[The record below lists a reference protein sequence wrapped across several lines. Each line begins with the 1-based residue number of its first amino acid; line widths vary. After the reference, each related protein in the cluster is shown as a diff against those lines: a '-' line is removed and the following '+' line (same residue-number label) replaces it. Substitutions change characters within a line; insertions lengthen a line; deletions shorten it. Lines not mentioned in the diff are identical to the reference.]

1 MGRRKMS
8 ETQAPKVSS
17 PKVIINTWIT
27 KTFLKRNCEAYLAQL
42 DTSILEKAR
51 DALMRAKEARKVPE
65 WYHYCGA
72 QPRYWDIIINDDGS
86 IMFEGGIVWRAK
98 IEGEILYTDGCTTRG
113 LLIDVIDEA
122 IKQAT
127 SLKCNRA

>member
-1 MGRRKMS
+1 MAQEIPQS
-8 ETQAPKVSS
+8 QNPQVSLKVT
-17 PKVIINTWIT
+17 INTWIT

-51 DALMRAKEARKVPE
+51 EALMRIKEVRKVPE
-65 WYHYCGA
+65 WRHYCGA

-86 IMFEGGIVWRAK
+86 ISFNGGIVWRAK
-98 IEGEILYTDGCTTRG
+98 VEDNILYTDGCTTRG
-113 LLIDVIDEA
+113 LLIGVVDEA
-122 IKQAT
+122 IKQAS